1 LVVLSRVVQRFNRT
15 VRYLLLLRKIL
26 HLLRRIR
33 VTASRLWFALGAGAG
48 AWVVLL
54 THHSLQLMHLT
65 RVVHWLLLLWLV
77 AVALVLELVDK
88 VLLIS
93 GLHSTAWLVEHMMDF
108 LFQDHLVYF
117 ICVTWILMVVL
128 TNKVLIL
135 QVVVRLFALNLLG
148 ISSGV
153 CILNGLFL

>member
-1 LVVLSRVVQRFNRT
+1 VHLVVLSRVVQRFNRT

-65 RVVHWLLLLWLV
+65 RVVH
-77 AVALVLELVDK
+77 
-88 VLLIS
+88 
-93 GLHSTAWLVEHMMDF
+93 
-108 LFQDHLVYF
+108 
-117 ICVTWILMVVL
+117 
-128 TNKVLIL
+128 
-135 QVVVRLFALNLLG
+135 
-148 ISSGV
+148 
-153 CILNGLFL
+153 